1 MKSSE
6 QLRRMVQLIPF
17 LVANPGVSVDHTAE
31 VFATTPATILADLS
45 VIQFVGLPGGYADD
59 LIDIDLDYVR
69 ASGEIY
75 ISNAEVLA
83 TPMTLTQ
90 DQATSLS
97 VALMG
102 LVELGDQAAGTAL
115 AKITAACG
123 GAGEQVS
130 VELASGDAEVR
141 RTLMTACEQRRQ
153 VRIQHLTRNGLNEVI
168 VEPARLRTDAGQLYL
183 DGWSHQRQAWRSF
196 HVGRISAVELLNEP
210 VHEREGLEEATQ
222 RWFAQTAD
230 HLEITVSQEG
240 QWISEYYPTTE
251 VSLAGDQHRVS
262 LPISSPEW
270 GAALLLRLGPAVL
283 EVAQSRIAELAAAQA
298 AQALVAYSAK

>member
-1 MKSSE
+1 
-6 QLRRMVQLIPF
+6 MVQLIPF
-17 LVANPGVSVDHTAE
+17 LVANPGVSVDRTAE
-31 VFATTPATILADLS
+31 VFATTPARILSDLS
-45 VIQFVGLPGGYADD
+45 VIQFVGLPGGYTDD

-69 ASGEIY
+69 TSGEIY

-102 LVELGDQAAGTAL
+102 LAELGDEAAATAL

-123 GAGEQVS
+123 GAGEQIS

-153 VRIQHLTRNGLNEVI
+153 VRIQHLSSKGLNEVI

-183 DGWSHQRQAWRSF
+183 DGWSQQRQAWRSF
-196 HVGRISAVELLNEP
+196 HVGRISEVELLNEP
-210 VHEREGLEEATQ
+210 VIEREGLEEATQ
-222 RWFAQTAD
+222 AWFSQAAD
-230 HLEITVSQEG
+230 HLEITVSPQG

-251 VSLAGDQHRVS
+251 VNLAGDQHRVS

-283 EVAQSRIAELAAAQA
+283 EVAQPRIAELAAAQA
-298 AQALVAYSAK
+298 AQALTAYSAK